1 MSHTL
6 HVTPAFVLA
15 TRNVA
20 ESSRVIALMTKDFGC
35 LDARA
40 QGIRELKSKLRYVL
54 QRSFYV
60 RISLVRGR
68 EFWRVVSAEEIFDF
82 PRLRS
87 DIDKHNLYAR
97 MLALINRFGGEIHD
111 RTLFEELEES
121 VRFLD
126 REVVDSRELRRFEI
140 LFALRFMHRLGYVG
154 KEGVSPEGVVPDP
167 LVTSAGG
174 TKETLARLGD
184 YENAAVAIINE
195 SIKVSHL

>member
-82 PRLRS
+82 PHLRS
-87 DIDKHNLYAR
+87 DVHKQNLYAR
-97 MLALINRFGGEIHD
+97 MLALINRFGGEMRDHK
-111 RTLFEELEES
+111 LFEELEES

-126 REVVDSRELRRFEI
+126 REGLNSQELRRFVF

-154 KEGVSPEGVVPDP
+154 RAGVSFLPTGQAGGIPVPGP
-167 LVTSAGG
+167 LV
-174 TKETLARLGD
+174 
-184 YENAAVAIINE
+184 
-195 SIKVSHL
+195 